1 MIFLCFWFNIQVND
15 LVRDV
20 VRDKK
25 SGHIPF
31 VGEIISG
38 ACVSDILTF
47 FSLHSD
53 TFVYFF
59 SASYFIFLN

>member
-38 ACVSDILTF
+38 ACVSDLLTF
-47 FSLHSD
+47 LNFS
-53 TFVYFF
+53 FM
-59 SASYFIFLN
+59 FLNTFFQFEF